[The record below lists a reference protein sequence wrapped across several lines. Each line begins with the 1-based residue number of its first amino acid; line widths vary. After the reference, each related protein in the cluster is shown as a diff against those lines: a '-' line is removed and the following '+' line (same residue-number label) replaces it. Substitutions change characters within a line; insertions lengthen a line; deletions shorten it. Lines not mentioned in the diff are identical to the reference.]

1 MRRDF
6 ADIAGLAPAASLA
19 ALSCYLEAEPVQ
31 EDGGGIAVGVGLVNG
46 GDNGVA
52 LVNPFAL
59 VQFQVRDDRGVP
71 LSLPTRPPPMF
82 VHTAGGEDWSL
93 DGPPRIVD
101 LRRNGRAE
109 DPSQVGRRVW
119 HVAGHEDCRVGFVLD
134 RMLATGDADAEPI
147 ETAIPSGTY
156 TVNCLTTLI
165 HAERS
170 DESRLLQSGEIE
182 VRYGRDTS

>member
-19 ALSCYLEAEPVQ
+19 ALSCYLEADPVQ
-31 EDGGGIAVGVGLVNG
+31 EDGGLVVGVGLVNG
-46 GDNGVA
+46 GDEEVA
-52 LVNPFAL
+52 LLNPFAL
-59 VQFQVRDDRGVP
+59 VQFQVRDDRGFP
-71 LSLPTRPPPMF
+71 LHLPTRPPPMF
-82 VHTAGGEDWSL
+82 VHTAGGEDWTL

-109 DPSQVGRRVW
+109 EPAQVGRRVW
-119 HVAGHEDCRVGFVLD
+119 HVAGREEYRVGFVLD
-134 RMLATGDADAEPI
+134 RMLATDGAGAELI

-170 DESRLLQSGEIE
+170 DESRILQSGEIE
-182 VRYGRDTS
+182 VRYSAGTS